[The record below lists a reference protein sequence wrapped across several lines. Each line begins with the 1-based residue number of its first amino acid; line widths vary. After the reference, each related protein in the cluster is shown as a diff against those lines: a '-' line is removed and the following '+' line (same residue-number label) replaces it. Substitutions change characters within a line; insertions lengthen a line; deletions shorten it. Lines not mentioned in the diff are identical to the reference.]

1 MTEQKP
7 PNSSS
12 NIVGWWEWLGWKG
25 GSTEATNPAER
36 VILHPNVTPPT
47 PPSPVA
53 SPQPTTSS
61 VAAIVAPKVIDHTEV
76 IPKTGWERVWAIY
89 ERQNAMEKDV
99 TMRVVRMSFLGG
111 FLVGGATGYAQ
122 ARHAYETNNVGRKY
136 LSPSDAVKRKIDYA
150 IVRFAKGGFG
160 TGFKCALISGSIVF
174 LTTHVTAYRDKFASW
189 YFPAI
194 SAIVGGVFTFPLGL
208 IGSMKAVGLGVS
220 SGLTLSAVVH
230 LYAMAIDKPVND
242 AYRLFKRDYEKELKA
257 SAEWDSRVTELME
270 REQIVWRQQA
280 VKKLKQMDQEK
291 MAVFDD

>member
-1 MTEQKP
+1 MTEQRP
-7 PNSSS
+7 PN
-12 NIVGWWEWLGWKG
+12 NVGWWEWLGWKG
-25 GSTEATNPAER
+25 SPTPALQHPAEEP
-36 VILHPNVTPPT
+36 I
-47 PPSPVA
+47 
-53 SPQPTTSS
+53 PTTSV
-61 VAAIVAPKVIDHTEV
+61 VAVVAPKIVNQTV
-76 IPKTGWERVWAIY
+76 VVPQTGWERLKAIY
-89 ERQNAMEKDV
+89 ERENSMEKDV
-99 TMRVVRMSFLGG
+99 TIRVVRMSFLGG

-194 SAIVGGVFTFPLGL
+194 SALVGGVFTFPIGL

-230 LYAMAIDKPVND
+230 LYAMGIDKPVND
-242 AYRLFKRDYEKELKA
+242 AYKLFKRDYEKELKSA
-257 SAEWDSRVTELME
+257 AEWDSRVSELME

-280 VKKLKQMDQEK
+280 VKKLKQLDHER
-291 MAVFDD
+291 MAVNDD